1 MNIFY
6 LLGDSN
12 INVTVS
18 ALSPAFNVMTSSLLA
33 HFRTLDMLHEKIKT
47 IFEIAIIFF
56 YKEQMTWFYY
66 KMNITC

>member
-1 MNIFY
+1 M
-6 LLGDSN
+6 
-12 INVTVS
+12 NVTVS

-33 HFRTLDMLHEKIKT
+33 HFRTLDMLQEKIKT
-47 IFEIAIIFF
+47 IVEIAIILF

>member
-33 HFRTLDMLHEKIKT
+33 HFRTLDMLQEKIKT
-47 IFEIAIIFF
+47 IFEIAIILF

>member
-1 MNIFY
+1 MSLVPFLKADKLMLINVDAQLNMFY

-33 HFRTLDMLHEKIKT
+33 HFRTLDMLQKKL
-47 IFEIAIIFF
+47 
-56 YKEQMTWFYY
+56 KQSL
-66 KMNITC
+66 K